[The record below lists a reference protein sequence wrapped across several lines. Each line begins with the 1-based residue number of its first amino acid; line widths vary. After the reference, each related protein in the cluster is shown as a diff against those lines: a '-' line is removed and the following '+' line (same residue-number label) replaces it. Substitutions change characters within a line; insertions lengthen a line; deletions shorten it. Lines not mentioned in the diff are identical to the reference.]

1 MAKVDEGPVAATV
14 YVVDDDDGMRRA
26 LSLLLNTV
34 GYKTAAFA
42 SPKEFLE
49 KFKADTAGCLV
60 LDIRMPGMSGL
71 ELQQHLN
78 RMGSMLPV
86 IFITGHGD
94 VPMAVQ
100 AMKEGAFEFVQKPF
114 RDQDLLD
121 RINHALQQDK
131 ESRNTM
137 ARRADV
143 LHRLESLTP
152 REKQVMELVVDGAA
166 NKVIAIDLGL
176 SERTVEIHRAKV
188 MEKMGAR
195 SVAHL
200 GQAANEPLG
209 GKLSCPQGHT
219 WNHVFNEQRRAPIL
233 AQPSPSGLPP

>member
-1 MAKVDEGPVAATV
+1 MKPAVKASGKSAGPIVF
-14 YVVDDDDGMRRA
+14 VVDDDVSVREG
-26 LSLLLNTV
+26 LSSLIRSVDLNV
-34 GYKTAAFA
+34 KTFSSAR
-42 SPKEFLE
+42 EFL
-49 KFKADTAGCLV
+49 AHSRPDVPACLV
-60 LDIRMPGMSGL
+60 LDVRLPGLSGL
-71 ELQQHLN
+71 DLQRELVTAKN
-78 RMGSMLPV
+78 GIPI

-121 RINHALQQDK
+121 RINHALEQDK
-131 ESRNTM
+131 ESRSSL

-143 LHRLESLTP
+143 QHRIESLTP
-152 REKQVMELVVDGAA
+152 REKQVMALVVDGAA

-200 GQAANEPLG
+200 VKLQMNLSNEG
-209 GKLSCPQGHT
+209 
-219 WNHVFNEQRRAPIL
+219 
-233 AQPSPSGLPP
+233 

>member
-1 MAKVDEGPVAATV
+1 MAKAEDAVSAATV

-42 SPKEFLE
+42 GPVEFLD
-49 KFKADTAGCLV
+49 KFKPETAGCLV

-78 RMGSMLPV
+78 RMGAMLPV

-131 ESRNTM
+131 ENRGTL

-143 LHRLESLTP
+143 LHRVESLTP
-152 REKQVMELVVDGAA
+152 REKQVMAMVVDGAA

-200 GQAANEPLG
+200 V
-209 GKLSCPQGHT
+209 KLQMSLS
-219 WNHVFNEQRRAPIL
+219 NDA
-233 AQPSPSGLPP
+233 

>member
-1 MAKVDEGPVAATV
+1 MRKLNDTANAATI

-34 GYKTAAFA
+34 GYETAAFA
-42 SPKEFLE
+42 TPAEFLE
-49 KFKADTAGCLV
+49 QFKPDTAGCLV

-78 RMGSMLPV
+78 RRGSMLPV

-121 RINHALQQDK
+121 RINHALEQDR
-131 ESRNTM
+131 ENRSTLALRT
-137 ARRADV
+137 DV
-143 LHRLESLTP
+143 LQRLESLTA
-152 REKQVMELVVDGAA
+152 REKQVLDLVVDGAA

-200 GQAANEPLG
+200 V
-209 GKLSCPQGHT
+209 KLQMS
-219 WNHVFNEQRRAPIL
+219 V
-233 AQPSPSGLPP
+233 S

>member
-1 MAKVDEGPVAATV
+1 MANSNEKSIAPAI

-26 LSLLLNTV
+26 LDTLLSTV
-34 GYKTAAFA
+34 GYKTAVF
-42 SPKEFLE
+42 SRPSEFLAN
-49 KFKADTAGCLV
+49 FKTDAPGCLV
-60 LDIRMPGMSGL
+60 LDIRMPDMSGL

-100 AMKEGAFEFVQKPF
+100 AMKEGAFEFIQKPF

-121 RINHALQQDK
+121 RINHALKQDAANR
-131 ESRNTM
+131 STV
-137 ARRADV
+137 ARRTEV
-143 LHRLESLTP
+143 LRRLETLTP
-152 REKQVMELVVDGAA
+152 RERQVMDFVVEGAA

-200 GQAANEPLG
+200 VKLHLMLSHQA
-209 GKLSCPQGHT
+209 
-219 WNHVFNEQRRAPIL
+219 
-233 AQPSPSGLPP
+233 

>member
-1 MAKVDEGPVAATV
+1 MRDNWVARMTKPADKNTV
-14 YVVDDDDGMRRA
+14 PTVHVVDDDDAMRRA
-26 LSLLLNTV
+26 LDTLFSTV
-34 GYKTAAFA
+34 GYQTAVFSRA
-42 SPKEFLE
+42 SEFLAN
-49 KFKADTAGCLV
+49 FTTDSAGCLV
-60 LDIRMPGMSGL
+60 LDIRMPDMSGL

-100 AMKEGAFEFVQKPF
+100 AMKEGAFEFIQKPF
-114 RDQDLLD
+114 RNQDLLD
-121 RINHALQQDK
+121 RINHALKQDA
-131 ESRNTM
+131 EFRNVV
-137 ARRADV
+137 ARRAEV

-152 REKQVMELVVDGAA
+152 RERQVMDMVVDGAA
-166 NKVIAIDLGL
+166 NKVIAIDLDL

-200 GQAANEPLG
+200 V
-209 GKLSCPQGHT
+209 KLHLT
-219 WNHVFNEQRRAPIL
+219 L
-233 AQPSPSGLPP
+233 TDKT

>member
-1 MAKVDEGPVAATV
+1 MAKAEVAVNAAIV
-14 YVVDDDDGMRRA
+14 YIVDDDDGMRRA

-42 SPKEFLE
+42 SPIEFLD
-49 KFKADTAGCLV
+49 KFKADAAGCLV

-86 IFITGHGD
+86 IFMTGHGD

-114 RDQDLLD
+114 RDQDVLD
-121 RINHALQQDK
+121 RINHALKQDQ
-131 ESRNTM
+131 ENRSTL

-143 LHRLESLTP
+143 LQHFESLTA
-152 REKQVMELVVDGAA
+152 REKQVMAMVVDGAA

-200 GQAANEPLG
+200 V
-209 GKLSCPQGHT
+209 KLQM
-219 WNHVFNEQRRAPIL
+219 
-233 AQPSPSGLPP
+233 GLSNAG

>member
-1 MAKVDEGPVAATV
+1 MANSREAQRNNIPTV
-14 YVVDDDDGMRRA
+14 YVVDDDDGMRTA
-26 LSLLLNTV
+26 LCTLLSTV
-34 GYKTAAFA
+34 GYHTAAFSRA
-42 SPKEFLE
+42 QDFLQR
-49 KFKADTAGCLV
+49 FNADDPGCLV
-60 LDIRMPGMSGL
+60 LDIRMPEMSGL
-71 ELQQHLN
+71 ELQQQLN

-100 AMKEGAFEFVQKPF
+100 AMKEGAFEFMQKPF

-121 RINHALQQDK
+121 RINHALQHDAENRK
-131 ESRNTM
+131 TG
-137 ARRADV
+137 ARRAEI
-143 LHRLESLTP
+143 LRRLESLTP
-152 REKQVMELVVDGAA
+152 RERQVMDLVVEGGA

-200 GQAANEPLG
+200 VKMHLTLGDKAGQ
-209 GKLSCPQGHT
+209 
-219 WNHVFNEQRRAPIL
+219 
-233 AQPSPSGLPP
+233 PP